1 MAASDVSSPSTASA
15 IVADAKAEI
24 AALRQQVEQLI
35 AEHVTPAMNDAANRA
50 NHAAKKVGDC
60 AREQTAAMSNQVRE
74 QPLLAVG
81 IAVGIGYLIGR
92 LTR

>member
-1 MAASDVSSPSTASA
+1 MAASDATPASTADA

-35 AEHVTPAMNDAANRA
+35 AEHVTPVLNEAADRA
-50 NHAAKKVGDC
+50 NNAAKKVGDC
-60 AREQTAAMSNQVRE
+60 ARDQTEAMSSQVRE
-74 QPLLAVG
+74 RPLLAVG
-81 IAVGIGYLIGR
+81 IAVGIGYIIGR